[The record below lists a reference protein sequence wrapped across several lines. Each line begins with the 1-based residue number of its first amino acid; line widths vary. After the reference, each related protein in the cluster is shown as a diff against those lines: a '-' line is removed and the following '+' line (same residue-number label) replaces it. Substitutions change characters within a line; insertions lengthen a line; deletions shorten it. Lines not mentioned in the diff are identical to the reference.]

1 MKTVVWHELSE
12 SEKEQVLTRPAL
24 TSRLDIHGIVTDI
37 VTRIKAEKD
46 KALLE
51 FTAKLDHVEDGRL
64 KLTEQDI
71 ADACSRV
78 PEALKEALQHAYRNI
93 SAFHKA
99 QIPGSVKVTTEPG
112 VTCEMHYH
120 AIDNIGLY
128 VPGGSAPLVSTVL
141 MLGVP
146 AQIAGCRKV
155 ILCSPPKIADEIVY
169 AATLCGIKDIF
180 NIGGA
185 QAIAAMAY
193 GTETVPKVDKVFGP
207 GNAFVT
213 EAKRQVSTDYKGA
226 SIDMPAGPSEVMVM
240 ADNTS
245 DPEFVASDLLS
256 QAEHGPDSQV
266 MLITESRELADAVN
280 KEVDRQVAELPRR
293 KSAESS
299 LSHSRVIIAGTPD
312 EACAIACRYAPEH
325 LIMQMRDAR
334 AYLPKIR
341 NCGSIFIGYYTPE
354 SAGDYASGTNHTL
367 PTYGYAKTYSSLG
380 LTDFMRHYTVQELS
394 KDGVEALKDTIVQ
407 MTNAEGL
414 MAHQRAILTRA
425 RKIEQGN

>member
-1 MKTVVWHELSE
+1 
-12 SEKEQVLTRPAL
+12 
-24 TSRLDIHGIVTDI
+24 
-37 VTRIKAEKD
+37 
-46 KALLE
+46 
-51 FTAKLDHVEDGRL
+51 
-64 KLTEQDI
+64 
-71 ADACSRV
+71 
-78 PEALKEALQHAYRNI
+78 
-93 SAFHKA
+93 
-99 QIPGSVKVTTEPG
+99 
-112 VTCEMHYH
+112 
-120 AIDNIGLY
+120 
-128 VPGGSAPLVSTVL
+128 

-146 AQIAGCRKV
+146 AQIAGCKKV

-240 ADNTS
+240 ADSTS

-266 MLITESRELADAVN
+266 MLITESRELAEAIN
-280 KEVDRQVAELPRR
+280 REVDRQVAELPRR
-293 KSAESS
+293 KIAESS
-299 LSHSRVIIAGTPD
+299 LSHSRIIIAGTPD

-334 AYLPKIR
+334 SYLPKIR

-394 KDGVEALKDTIVQ
+394 RDGVEALKDTIVQ

-425 RKIEQGN
+425 RKIEQGK

>member
-1 MKTVVWHELSE
+1 
-12 SEKEQVLTRPAL
+12 
-24 TSRLDIHGIVTDI
+24 
-37 VTRIKAEKD
+37 
-46 KALLE
+46 
-51 FTAKLDHVEDGRL
+51 
-64 KLTEQDI
+64 
-71 ADACSRV
+71 
-78 PEALKEALQHAYRNI
+78 
-93 SAFHKA
+93 
-99 QIPGSVKVTTEPG
+99 
-112 VTCEMHYH
+112 
-120 AIDNIGLY
+120 
-128 VPGGSAPLVSTVL
+128 
-141 MLGVP
+141 
-146 AQIAGCRKV
+146 
-155 ILCSPPKIADEIVY
+155 
-169 AATLCGIKDIF
+169 
-180 NIGGA
+180 
-185 QAIAAMAY
+185 
-193 GTETVPKVDKVFGP
+193 
-207 GNAFVT
+207 
-213 EAKRQVSTDYKGA
+213 
-226 SIDMPAGPSEVMVM
+226 M

-293 KSAESS
+293 KIAESS

-312 EACAIACRYAPEH
+312 EAC
-325 LIMQMRDAR
+325 AR

>member
-1 MKTVVWHELSE
+1 
-12 SEKEQVLTRPAL
+12 
-24 TSRLDIHGIVTDI
+24 
-37 VTRIKAEKD
+37 
-46 KALLE
+46 
-51 FTAKLDHVEDGRL
+51 
-64 KLTEQDI
+64 
-71 ADACSRV
+71 
-78 PEALKEALQHAYRNI
+78 
-93 SAFHKA
+93 
-99 QIPGSVKVTTEPG
+99 
-112 VTCEMHYH
+112 
-120 AIDNIGLY
+120 
-128 VPGGSAPLVSTVL
+128 
-141 MLGVP
+141 
-146 AQIAGCRKV
+146 
-155 ILCSPPKIADEIVY
+155 
-169 AATLCGIKDIF
+169 
-180 NIGGA
+180 
-185 QAIAAMAY
+185 
-193 GTETVPKVDKVFGP
+193 
-207 GNAFVT
+207 
-213 EAKRQVSTDYKGA
+213 
-226 SIDMPAGPSEVMVM
+226 
-240 ADNTS
+240 
-245 DPEFVASDLLS
+245 
-256 QAEHGPDSQV
+256 

-293 KSAESS
+293 KIAESS